1 MKIEKERMTIDQM
14 YEKFPDQ
21 WLFVVDPEISENTEL
36 LSGVVDLV
44 TDSREEIMKASDIYD
59 GDAAIWYTG
68 DIPEGIVFIF

>member
-1 MKIEKERMTIDQM
+1 MKSGKERMTLDQM
-14 YEKFPDQ
+14 YEKFPNQ

-44 TDSREEIMKASDIYD
+44 SDSREEIMKASDIYD
-59 GDAAIWYTG
+59 GDAAIRYTG